1 MTCFSATQYPS
12 GVYASSKSCSTF
24 STSATSFA
32 AKSSAN
38 AATPLPMTSAVT
50 ALDVSLAICCAA
62 ASVSKLALFHFPC
75 RCSVMTRIFIS
86 FPRPPKEREIPRFA
100 RNDGLFRSRSPV
112 DCYHRSNHARFE
124 LQFFDQFRRYFFRC
138 ARQEFRFFR
147 LGWHVDF
154 LDFLRWLDGNTERL
168 PREGHNLFLLRRH
181 DALQRGVTHLVDAG
195 LDRKDGRQRALDM
208 LKPAGLEFPLQ
219 FHFAVS
225 HFDLHDDGRVRQ
237 IQQPREQHAGLPE
250 AVIVALQ
257 SRQD

>member
-1 MTCFSATQYPS
+1 MFFFFFLMIRRPPRSTLFPYTTLFRS

-24 STSATSFA
+24 STSATFFA

-50 ALDVSLAICCAA
+50 VLDVSLAICCAA
-62 ASVSKLALFHFPC
+62 ARVSKLALFHFPC

-86 FPRPPKEREIPRFA
+86 FP
-100 RNDGLFRSRSPV
+100 SRSPV
-112 DCYHRSNHARFE
+112 DCYDRSNHARFE
-124 LQFFDQFRRYFFRC
+124 LQFFDQLRRYFFRRPC
-138 ARQEFRFFR
+138 QEFRFFR

-168 PREGHNLFLLRRH
+168 PREGRNLFLLRRH
-181 DALQRGVTHLVDAG
+181 DALQRRVAHFVDAG
-195 LDRKDGRQRALDM
+195 LDRKDGRQRALHA
-208 LKPAGLEFPLQ
+208 LKPSCFEFPLQ
-219 FHFAVS
+219 FHFSVS
-225 HFDLHDDGRVRQ
+225 HFDLHDDRRMWQ
-237 IQQPREQHAGLPE
+237 IQQSREKHSRLPE